1 MKACIFSSVFMALNL
16 SLDLFSLFFIHSVGW
31 YPFEYFKT
39 VETVLGCFYSR
50 QKFLFF
56 FFKIETWK
64 KKIIAT
70 IHKFPLLC
78 GSGISA
84 CHFTKISV
92 LHVCF
97 LLSQASRTN
106 TVLLWDENEV
116 IFVQIAVIFSANF
129 CFFSSRI
136 NNCFMFL
143 FNRGGF

>member
-1 MKACIFSSVFMALNL
+1 M
-16 SLDLFSLFFIHSVGW
+16 
-31 YPFEYFKT
+31 
-39 VETVLGCFYSR
+39 
-50 QKFLFF
+50 
-56 FFKIETWK
+56 K
-64 KKIIAT
+64 KKIFAT

-97 LLSQASRTN
+97 LLSQASIMN

-116 IFVQIAVIFSANF
+116 IFVQIALIFSANF
-129 CFFSSRI
+129 WFFSSRI

-143 FNRGGF
+143 FNRGGFWKASLKIRNRHGCCNHLASFLGMLVSSTRFMCDCTQ